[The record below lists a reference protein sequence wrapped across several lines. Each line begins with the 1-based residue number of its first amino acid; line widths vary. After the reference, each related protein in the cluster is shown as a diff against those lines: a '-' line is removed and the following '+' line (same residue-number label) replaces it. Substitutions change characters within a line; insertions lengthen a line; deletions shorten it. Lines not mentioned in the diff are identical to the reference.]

1 MFREFYLSTM
11 NDEYRVLQVL
21 FEIVKDKPQPLQYTV
36 SIRELL
42 LRLKGNWQSEYLEAL
57 TQQDLITVRKTDA
70 VVVQITEKGMQKA
83 QGVSVNQDN

>member
-1 MFREFYLSTM
+1 M

-21 FEIVKDKPQPLQYTV
+21 FEIVKDKPQPLLYTV

-57 TQQDLITVRKTDA
+57 SQQDLITVRKTDS

-83 QGVSVNQDN
+83 QGVSV